1 MSVKAGVLA
10 LQGDFKEHLDIFRG
24 LGVEAVEVRLPAQ
37 LDGVTHLVIPGGE
50 STAISMLLE
59 SSGLDQTLRQ
69 YIADGRPIFGT
80 CAGMI
85 LLSKEIL
92 GGRSDQI
99 AFGAIDITVQ
109 RNGFGRQ
116 VESFETRLEVKGI
129 TDPIDVAFIRAPVVV
144 RIGDG
149 VEDLANVDYV
159 FKEGGSRRVPVVCSQ
174 GPTLVSSF
182 HPEVTGESGLHRLFI
197 ERF

>member
-1 MSVKAGVLA
+1 VKAGVLA
-10 LQGDFKEHLDIFRG
+10 LQGDFKEHLDIFRE
-24 LGVEAVEVRLPAQ
+24 LGVDAIEVRLPSQ
-37 LDGVTHLVIPGGE
+37 LDGVSHLVIPGGE

-59 SSGLDQTLRQ
+59 SSGLDKSILQ
-69 YIADGRPIFGT
+69 YISEGRPIFGT

-92 GGRSDQI
+92 GGRADQI

-116 VESFETRLEVKGI
+116 VESFETRLEVKGFAE
-129 TDPIDVAFIRAPVVV
+129 PIDVAFIRAPVVV
-144 RIGDG
+144 RMGDQ
-149 VEDLANVDYV
+149 VEDLASVDYV
-159 FKEGGSRRVPVVCSQ
+159 FKEGGSRRVPVVCAQ
-174 GPTLVSSF
+174 GSTLVSSF
-182 HPEVTGESGLHRLFI
+182 HPEVTGESSLHRLFV

>member
-1 MSVKAGVLA
+1 MKAGVLA
-10 LQGDFKEHLDIFRG
+10 LQGDFKEHLDIFRE
-24 LGVEAVEVRLPAQ
+24 LGVDAIEVRLPSQ
-37 LDGVTHLVIPGGE
+37 LDGVSHLVIPGGE

-59 SSGLDQTLRQ
+59 SSGLDKSIRQ
-69 YIADGRPIFGT
+69 YISEGRPIFGT

-92 GGRSDQI
+92 GGRADQI
-99 AFGAIDITVQ
+99 AFEAIDITVQ

-129 TDPIDVAFIRAPVVV
+129 AEPIDVAFIRAPVVV
-144 RIGDG
+144 RIGDQ
-149 VEDLANVDYV
+149 VEDLASVDYV
-159 FKEGGSRRVPVVCSQ
+159 FKEGGSRRVPVVCAQ
-174 GPTLVSSF
+174 GSTLVSSF
-182 HPEVTGESGLHRLFI
+182 HPEVTGESSLHRLFV

>member
-1 MSVKAGVLA
+1 ML
-10 LQGDFKEHLDIFRG
+10 E
-24 LGVEAVEVRLPAQ
+24 VESVEVRLPSH
-37 LDGVTHLVIPGGE
+37 LNGITHLVIPGGE

-59 SSGLDQTLRQ
+59 SSSLDLSIRQ
-69 YIADGRPIFGT
+69 YIEDRRPIFGT

-116 VESFETRLEVKGI
+116 VESFETRLEVKGVA
-129 TDPIDVAFIRAPVVV
+129 DPMDVAFIRAPVVV
-144 RIGDG
+144 RTGDL
-149 VEDLANVDYV
+149 VEELASVDYV
-159 FKEGGSRRVPVVCSQ
+159 FKEGGSRRVPVVCAQ
-174 GPTLVSSF
+174 GSTLVSSF
-182 HPEVTGESGLHRLFI
+182 HPEVTGETSLHRLFI

>member
-1 MSVKAGVLA
+1 MKAGVLA
-10 LQGDFKEHLDIFRG
+10 LQGDFKEHLDIFRE
-24 LGVEAVEVRLPAQ
+24 LGVDAIEVRLPSQ
-37 LDGVTHLVIPGGE
+37 LDGVSHLVIPGGE

-59 SSGLDQTLRQ
+59 SSGLDKSIRQ
-69 YIADGRPIFGT
+69 YISEGRPIFGT

-92 GGRSDQI
+92 GGRADQI

-129 TDPIDVAFIRAPVVV
+129 AEPIDVAFIRAPVVV
-144 RIGDG
+144 RMGDQ
-149 VEDLANVDYV
+149 VEDLASVDYV
-159 FKEGGSRRVPVVCSQ
+159 FKEGGSRRVPVVCAQ
-174 GPTLVSSF
+174 GSTLVSSF
-182 HPEVTGESGLHRLFI
+182 HPEVTGESSLHRLFV

>member
-1 MSVKAGVLA
+1 MKAGVLA
-10 LQGDFKEHLDIFRG
+10 LQGDFKEHLDIFRE
-24 LGVEAVEVRLPAQ
+24 LGVDAIEVRLPSQ
-37 LDGVTHLVIPGGE
+37 LDGVSHLVIPGGE

-59 SSGLDQTLRQ
+59 SSGLDKSILQ
-69 YIADGRPIFGT
+69 YISEGRPIFGT

-92 GGRSDQI
+92 GGRADQI

-129 TDPIDVAFIRAPVVV
+129 AEPIDVAFIRAPVVV
-144 RIGDG
+144 RMGDQ
-149 VEDLANVDYV
+149 VEDLASVDYV
-159 FKEGGSRRVPVVCSQ
+159 FKEGGSRRVPVVCAQ
-174 GPTLVSSF
+174 GSTLVSSF
-182 HPEVTGESGLHRLFI
+182 HPEVTGESSLHRLFV

>member
-1 MSVKAGVLA
+1 MKAGVLA
-10 LQGDFKEHLDIFRG
+10 LQGDFKEHLDIFRE
-24 LGVEAVEVRLPAQ
+24 LGVYAIEVRLPSQ
-37 LDGVTHLVIPGGE
+37 LDGVSHLVIPGGE

-59 SSGLDQTLRQ
+59 SSGLDKSIRQ
-69 YIADGRPIFGT
+69 YISEGRPIFGT

-92 GGRSDQI
+92 GGRADQI

-129 TDPIDVAFIRAPVVV
+129 AEPIDVAFIRAPVVV
-144 RIGDG
+144 RMGDQ
-149 VEDLANVDYV
+149 VEDLASVDYV
-159 FKEGGSRRVPVVCSQ
+159 FKEGGSRRVPVVCAQ
-174 GPTLVSSF
+174 GSTLVSSF
-182 HPEVTGESGLHRLFI
+182 HPEVTGESSLHRLFV

>member
-1 MSVKAGVLA
+1 
-10 LQGDFKEHLDIFRG
+10 
-24 LGVEAVEVRLPAQ
+24 
-37 LDGVTHLVIPGGE
+37 
-50 STAISMLLE
+50 MLMA
-59 SSGLDQTLRQ
+59 SSGLDESIRS
-69 YIADGRPIFGT
+69 YIAEGRPIFGT

-92 GGRSDQI
+92 GGRPDQI

-116 VESFETRLEVKGI
+116 VESFETRLEVKGLA
-129 TDPIDVAFIRAPVVV
+129 DAIDVAFIRAPVVV
-144 RIGDG
+144 RIGDE
-149 VEDLANVDYV
+149 VQDLASVDYL
-159 FKEGGSRRVPVVCSQ
+159 FKEGGSRRVPVVCAQ
-174 GPTLVSSF
+174 GSTLVSSF